1 MLSAILFNLYSI
13 FYTLKSFILKKNK
26 MSDVTRGGQ
35 FLVKETKCEDIFTPE
50 DFNEEQLMMRDSVK
64 EFVDKE
70 LWPNKDRFEKKDYA
84 LTEESMRKAGDLGFL
99 SVAVPEAYGGMGMG
113 FVNTVL
119 VCDYI
124 SGATGSF
131 STAFGA
137 HTGIGTMPIT
147 LYGTEEQKQK
157 YVPKLASGEW
167 FGAYCLTEPGAGSDA
182 NSGKTKAVLSE
193 DGKTYSITGQKM
205 WISNAGFCS
214 VFIVFARIGDDKN
227 ITGFIVENSDD
238 NGISMN
244 EEEHKL
250 GIRASSTRQV
260 FFNET
265 KIPAENMLS
274 ERGNGFKIAMNAL
287 NVGRIKLA
295 AACLDAQRRV
305 ITNATAYANERMQFN
320 TPISQFGAIRSKLAD
335 MATNCYAGES
345 ATYRAAKDIEN
356 RITAREAEGSTH
368 QDAELKGV
376 EEYAIECSI
385 LKVAVS
391 EDVQACADEGIQIF
405 GGMGFSEDTPMES
418 AWRDARIARIYEGTN
433 EINRML
439 SVGMLIK
446 KAMKGHVD
454 LLGPATKVAEEL
466 MGIPSFDTPDYSELF
481 AEEKEMIGKLKKAF
495 LMVAGSAVQ
504 KFGTELDSHQ
514 QILMAASDMLIEVYM
529 AESTILRTEKLA
541 KKEGEDKVQEQIAM
555 AKLYLYQAVD
565 IVIQKGKESIVSF
578 AEGDEQRMMLMG
590 LRRFTKYTNMPN
602 IVGLRETITS
612 KLVAENEYCF

>member
-1 MLSAILFNLYSI
+1 
-13 FYTLKSFILKKNK
+13 
-26 MSDVTRGGQ
+26 MSDKTRGGQ
-35 FLVKETKCEDIFTPE
+35 FIVKETKCEDIFTPE
-50 DFNEEQLMMRDSVK
+50 DFNEEQLMMRDSVR

-70 LWPNKDRFEKKDYA
+70 LWAHKDRFEKKDYA
-84 LTEESMRKAGDLGFL
+84 YTQECMKKAGDLGFL
-99 SVAVPEAYGGMGMG
+99 SVSVPEAYGGMGMG

-227 ITGFIVENSDD
+227 ITGFIVENTPD

-265 KIPAENMLS
+265 KVPVENMLS

-305 ITNATAYANERMQFN
+305 ITGAVNYSNERIQFN
-320 TPISQFGAIRSKLAD
+320 TSISQFGAIRSKLAE
-335 MATNCYAGES
+335 MATSCYAGES
-345 ATYRAAKDIEN
+345 ASYRAAKDIED
-356 RITAREAEGSTH
+356 RITEREAAGSSH
-368 QDAELKGV
+368 QESELKGV

-391 EDVQACADEGIQIF
+391 EDVQNCADEGIQIF

-454 LLGPATKVAEEL
+454 LLGPASKVQEEL
-466 MGIPSFDTPDYSELF
+466 MGIPSFETPDYSELF
-481 AEEKEMIGKLKKAF
+481 AEEKEMITKLKKAF
-495 LMVAGSAVQ
+495 LMVAGGAVQ
-504 KFGTELDSHQ
+504 KYGPDLDAHQ
-514 QILMAASDMLIEVYM
+514 QLLMAASDILIEIYM

-541 KKEGEDKVQEQIAM
+541 KANGADKIKEQIAM
-555 AKLYLYQAVD
+555 AQLYLYQAVD
-565 IVIQKGKESIVSF
+565 IITQKGKESIISF

-602 IVGLRETITS
+602 VVGLRETITT
-612 KLVAENEYCF
+612 KLVAENAYCF

>member
-1 MLSAILFNLYSI
+1 MAD
-13 FYTLKSFILKKNK
+13 K
-26 MSDVTRGGQ
+26 TRGGQ
-35 FLVKETKCEDIFTPE
+35 FIVKETKFEDVFTPE
-50 DFNEEQLMMRDSVK
+50 DFNADQLMMRDSVK

-70 LWPNKDRFEKKDYA
+70 IWPNKDRFEKKDYD
-84 LTEESMRKAGDLGFL
+84 LTEETMKKAGDLGFL

-113 FVNTVL
+113 FVDTVL

-193 DGKTYSITGQKM
+193 DGKYYSITGGKM

-214 VFIVFARIGDDKN
+214 LFIVFARIGDDKN
-227 ITGFIVENSDD
+227 ITGFIVENDPS
-238 NGISMN
+238 NGITMG

-260 FFNET
+260 FFADT
-265 KIPAENMLS
+265 KVPVENMLS

-305 ITNATAYANERMQFN
+305 TTDAIKYANERVQFN
-320 TPISQFGAIRSKLAD
+320 TPIAQFGAIRYKLAE
-335 MATNCYAGES
+335 MATSCYAGES
-345 ATYRAAKDIEN
+345 ATYRASKDIED
-356 RITAREAEGSTH
+356 RISLREAEGYTH

-376 EEYAIECSI
+376 EEFAIECSI

-391 EDVQACADEGIQIF
+391 EDVQNCADEGIQIF

-446 KAMKGHVD
+446 KAFKGHVD
-454 LLGPATKVAEEL
+454 LLGPATKVQEEL
-466 MGIPSFDTPDYSELF
+466 MGIPSFETPDYSELF

-495 LMVAGSAVQ
+495 LMVAGAAVQ
-504 KFGTELDSHQ
+504 KYGPDLDAHQ
-514 QILMAASDMLIEVYM
+514 QLLIAAADILIEIYM
-529 AESTILRTEKLA
+529 AESTLLRTEKLA
-541 KKEGEDKVQEQIAM
+541 KKQGEAVVQEQIAM
-555 AKLYLYQAVD
+555 AKLYLYKAVD
-565 IVIQKGKESIVSF
+565 VVTQKGKESVISF

-602 IVGLRETITS
+602 IIGLREVITT
-612 KLVAENEYCF
+612 KLVAENNYCF

>member
-1 MLSAILFNLYSI
+1 MATNEKDI
-13 FYTLKSFILKKNK
+13 
-26 MSDVTRGGQ
+26 TRGGQ
-35 FLVKETKCEDIFTPE
+35 FLVKETKAEDVFTPE
-50 DFNEEQLMMRDSVK
+50 DFTEEQTLMRDSVK

-70 LWPNKDRFEKKDYA
+70 IWPNKHRFENKDYA
-84 LTEESMRKAGDLGFL
+84 FTEECMRKAGELGL
-99 SVAVPEAYGGMGMG
+99 LGVAVPEEYGGLGMG
-113 FVNTVL
+113 FVSTML

-147 LYGTEEQKQK
+147 LYGTEEQKKK
-157 YVPKLASGEW
+157 YVPRLASGEW

-193 DGKTYSITGQKM
+193 DGTHYKITGQKM

-214 VFIVFARIGDDKN
+214 VFIVFARIEDDKN
-227 ITGFIVENSDD
+227 ITGFIVENDPQ

-265 KIPAENMLS
+265 KVPVENMLS

-295 AACLDAQRRV
+295 GACLDAQRRV
-305 ITNATAYANERMQFN
+305 TSGAVKYANERIQFD
-320 TPISQFGAIRSKLAD
+320 TPIAQFGAIRQKLAQ
-335 MATNCYAGES
+335 MAASCYAGES
-345 ATYRAAKDIEN
+345 ATYRATKAIED
-356 RITAREAEGSTH
+356 RINARLADGAPH
-368 QDAELKGV
+368 QEAELKGV
-376 EEYAIECSI
+376 EEFAIECSI

-391 EDVQACADEGIQIF
+391 EDLQNCTDEGIQIL

-439 SVGMLIK
+439 AVGMLIK

-466 MGIPSFDTPDYSELF
+466 MGIPDFDTPDYSELF
-481 AEEKEMIGKLKKAF
+481 AEEKELIGKLKKAF

-504 KFGTELDSHQ
+504 KYGPDLEEHQ
-514 QILMAASDMLIEVYM
+514 QLLLAAADMLIEIYM
-529 AESTILRTEKLA
+529 AESAILRSEKLA
-541 KKEGEDKVQEQIAM
+541 KTQGAEKVREQIAM
-555 AKLYLYQAVD
+555 AQLYLYQAVD
-565 IVIQKGKESIVSF
+565 IINQKGKESIISF

-590 LRRFTKYTNMPN
+590 LRRYTKYTNMPN
-602 IVGLRETITS
+602 IVALRETIAA

>member
-1 MLSAILFNLYSI
+1 MADTIE
-13 FYTLKSFILKKNK
+13 KQ
-26 MSDVTRGGQ
+26 VTRGGQ
-35 FLVKETKCEDIFTPE
+35 FLVKETKSEDIFTPE
-50 DFNEEQLMMRDSVK
+50 DFSEEQLMMKQMVK

-70 LWPNKDRFEKKDYA
+70 IWPNKNRFENKDYA
-84 LTEESMRKAGDLGFL
+84 FTEECMKKAGELGL
-99 SVAVPEAYGGMGMG
+99 LGVAVPEEYGGLGMG
-113 FVNTVL
+113 FVSTML

-147 LYGTEEQKQK
+147 LYGTEEQKKK

-193 DGKTYSITGQKM
+193 DGTHYKITGQKM

-227 ITGFIVENSDD
+227 ITGFIVENDPS

-260 FFNET
+260 FFNDT
-265 KIPAENMLS
+265 KVPVENMLS

-287 NVGRIKLA
+287 NVGRIKLG

-305 ITNATAYANERMQFN
+305 TSGAVKYANERIQFN
-320 TPISQFGAIRSKLAD
+320 TPISNFGAIRSKIAE
-335 MATNCYAGES
+335 MATSCYAGES
-345 ATYRAAKDIEN
+345 ASYRAAKSVEDRIE
-356 RITAREAEGSTH
+356 ARVAEGVSH
-368 QDAELKGV
+368 QEAELKGV
-376 EEYAIECSI
+376 EEFAIECSI
-385 LKVAVS
+385 LKVAIS
-391 EDVQACADEGIQIF
+391 EDVQNCADEGIQIF

-439 SVGMLIK
+439 SVGMLVK

-454 LLGPATKVAEEL
+454 LLGPAMKVQEEL
-466 MGIPSFDTPDYSELF
+466 MGIPDFNTPDYSELF
-481 AEEKEMIGKLKKAF
+481 AEEKEIVAKLKKVF
-495 LMVAGSAVQ
+495 LMVAGAAVQ
-504 KFGTELDSHQ
+504 KYGPDLDSHQ
-514 QILMAASDMLIEVYM
+514 QLLMAASDILIEIYM
-529 AESTILRTEKLA
+529 AESVILRTEKLA
-541 KKEGEDKVQEQIAM
+541 KSKGQENVKEQIAM
-555 AKLYLYQAVD
+555 AQLYLYKAVD
-565 IVIQKGKESIVSF
+565 IVNSKGKEGIASF
-578 AEGDEQRMMLMG
+578 SEGDEQRMMLMG
-590 LRRFTKYTNMPN
+590 LKRFTKYNNLPN
-602 IVGLRETITS
+602 VVALRETIAS
-612 KLVAENEYCF
+612 KLIAENEYCF

>member
-1 MLSAILFNLYSI
+1 ME
-13 FYTLKSFILKKNK
+13 NK
-26 MSDVTRGGQ
+26 TRGGQ
-35 FLVKETKCEDIFTPE
+35 FLVKETKCDDIFTPE
-50 DFNEEQLMMRDSVK
+50 DFNEEQIMMRDSVK

-70 LWPNKDRFEKKDYA
+70 LWAHKARFEKKDYA
-84 LTEESMRKAGDLGFL
+84 YTEECMRKAGDLGFL
-99 SVAVPEAYGGMGMG
+99 SISVPEAYGGMGMG

-182 NSGKTKAVLSE
+182 NSGKTKAVLSD
-193 DGKTYSITGQKM
+193 DGTHYKITGQKM

-214 VFIVFARIGDDKN
+214 LFIVFARIGDDKN
-227 ITGFIVENSDD
+227 ITGFIVENNPE
-238 NGISMN
+238 NGITMN

-250 GIRASSTRQV
+250 GIRSSSTRQV
-260 FFNET
+260 FFT
-265 KIPAENMLS
+265 DTVVPVENMLS

-305 ITNATAYANERMQFN
+305 ITESVKYSNERIQFN
-320 TPISQFGAIRSKLAD
+320 TPIASFGAIRYKLAE

-345 ATYRAAKDIEN
+345 ATYRASKDIED
-356 RITAREAEGSTH
+356 RIIAREAEGSSH
-368 QDAELKGV
+368 QEAELKGV

-391 EDVQACADEGIQIF
+391 EHVQSCADEGIQIF

-439 SVGMLIK
+439 AVGMLIK

-454 LLGPATKVAEEL
+454 LLGPATKVGEEL
-466 MGIPSFDTPDYSELF
+466 FGIPSFDTPDYSELF
-481 AEEKEMIGKLKKAF
+481 AEEKEMIVKLKKAF
-495 LMVAGSAVQ
+495 LMVAGTAVQ
-504 KFGTELDSHQ
+504 KFGPDLDSHQ
-514 QILMAASDMLIEVYM
+514 QLLMASADILIQIYM
-529 AESTILRTEKLA
+529 AESTLLRTEKTA
-541 KKEGEDKVQEQIAM
+541 KKEGEANTQEQIAM
-555 AKLYLYQAVD
+555 AKLYLYKAVD
-565 IVIQKGKESIVSF
+565 VVTQKGKESIISF
-578 AEGDEQRMMLMG
+578 VEGDEQRMMLMG

-602 IVGLRETITS
+602 IVGLRETIATALIE
-612 KLVAENEYCF
+612 KNQYCF

>member
-1 MLSAILFNLYSI
+1 MKDI
-13 FYTLKSFILKKNK
+13 
-26 MSDVTRGGQ
+26 TRGGQ
-35 FLVKETKCEDIFTPE
+35 FIVKETKCEDIFTPE
-50 DFNEEQLMMRDSVK
+50 DFNEEQIMMRDSVK

-70 LWPNKDRFEKKDYA
+70 IWPYKNRFESRDFAFTK
-84 LTEESMRKAGDLGFL
+84 ESMDKAAEMGFL
-99 SVAVPEAYGGMGMG
+99 GVAVPEAYGGMGMG

-147 LYGTEEQKQK
+147 LYGTEAQKQK

-167 FGAYCLTEPGAGSDA
+167 YGAYCLTEPSAGSDA

-193 DGKTYSITGQKM
+193 DGTHYKVTGQKM
-205 WISNAGFCS
+205 WISNAGFCNL
-214 VFIVFARIGDDKN
+214 FIVFARIENDKN
-227 ITGFIVENSDD
+227 ITGFIVENNAE
-238 NGISMN
+238 NGITMN

-250 GIRASSTRQV
+250 GIRSSSTRQV

-265 KIPAENMLS
+265 KVPVENMLS

-305 ITNATAYANERMQFN
+305 TSNAIHYSNDRIQFN
-320 TPISQFGAIRSKLAD
+320 TPIAQFGAVRYKLAE
-335 MATNCYAGES
+335 MATSLFADES
-345 ATYRAAKDIEN
+345 ATYRAAKDIED
-356 RITAREAEGSTH
+356 RIKSREEEGATH
-368 QDAELKGV
+368 QEAELKGV

-391 EDVQACADEGIQIF
+391 EDLQNCTDEGIQIY

-418 AWRDARIARIYEGTN
+418 AWRDARISRIYEGTN

-446 KAMKGHVD
+446 KAFKGHVD
-454 LLGPATKVAEEL
+454 LLGPASKVQEEL
-466 MGIPSFDTPDYSELF
+466 MGIPSFESPDYSELF

-495 LMVAGSAVQ
+495 LMVAGGAVQ
-504 KFGTELDSHQ
+504 KYGPDLDAHQ
-514 QILMAASDMLIEVYM
+514 QLLMAAADILIEIYM
-529 AESTILRTEKLA
+529 AESTLLRSEKLA
-541 KKEGEDKVQEQIAM
+541 KRLGEDAVKEQIAM
-555 AKLYLYQAVD
+555 AKLYLYKAVD
-565 IVIQKGKESIVSF
+565 VITLKGKESIISF

-602 IVGLRETITS
+602 IVALREIITA
-612 KLVAENEYCF
+612 KLVAENQYCF

>member
-1 MLSAILFNLYSI
+1 
-13 FYTLKSFILKKNK
+13 
-26 MSDVTRGGQ
+26 MSEIIRGGQ

-50 DFNEEQLMMRDSVK
+50 DFTEEQLMMRDSVK
-64 EFVDKE
+64 EFADKE
-70 LWPNKDRFEKKDYA
+70 LWAHKDKFEKKDYA
-84 LTEESMRKAGDLGFL
+84 YTEASMRKAGEMGFL
-99 SVAVPEAYGGMGMG
+99 GIAVPEAYGGLGMG
-113 FVNTVL
+113 FVDTCL

-147 LYGTEEQKQK
+147 LYGNEEQKLK

-182 NSGKTKAVLSE
+182 NSGKTKAVLTE
-193 DGKTYSITGQKM
+193 DGKTYLITGQKM

-227 ITGFIVENSDD
+227 ITGFIVENDSA
-238 NGISMN
+238 NGISMG

-265 KIPAENMLS
+265 KVPVGNMLS
-274 ERGNGFKIAMNAL
+274 ERGNGFKIAMNSL

-305 ITNATAYANERMQFN
+305 TSGAVKYANERVQFN
-320 TPISQFGAIRSKLAD
+320 TAIAQFGAVRYKLAE
-335 MATNCYAGES
+335 MATSTYAGES
-345 ATYRAAKDIEN
+345 ATYRAAKAIED
-356 RITAREAEGSTH
+356 RINARFAEGNSH
-368 QDAELKGV
+368 QEAELKGV
-376 EEYAIECSI
+376 EEFAIECSI

-391 EDVQACADEGIQIF
+391 EDVQNCADEGIQIF

-454 LLGPATKVAEEL
+454 LLGPASKVQEEL
-466 MGIPSFDTPDYSELF
+466 MGIPSFDTPDFTELF
-481 AEEKEMIGKLKKAF
+481 AEEKAIVINLKKAF
-495 LMVAGSAVQ
+495 LMVAGGAVQ
-504 KFGTELDSHQ
+504 KFGPDLDSHQ
-514 QILMAASDMLIEVYM
+514 QLLMAAADMLIEVYM

-541 KKEGEDKVQEQIAM
+541 KREGEDKVQEQIAM
-555 AKLYLYQAVD
+555 AKLYLYKAVD
-565 IVIQKGKESIVSF
+565 IVNQKGKESIISF

-602 IVGLRETITS
+602 VVALRETITS
-612 KLVAENEYCF
+612 KLVAENDYCF

>member
-1 MLSAILFNLYSI
+1 
-13 FYTLKSFILKKNK
+13 
-26 MSDVTRGGQ
+26 MSNVTRGGQ
-35 FLVKETKCEDIFTPE
+35 FIVKETKCEDIFTPE
-50 DFNEEQLMMRDSVK
+50 DFSEEQLMMRDSVK

-70 LWPNKDRFEKKDYA
+70 LWAHKERFEKKDYA
-84 LTEESMRKAGDLGFL
+84 YTEECMKKAGDLGL
-99 SVAVPEAYGGMGMG
+99 LGVAVPEAYGGLGMG
-113 FVNTVL
+113 FVSTML

-147 LYGTEEQKQK
+147 LYGTDEQKQK

-193 DGKTYSITGQKM
+193 DGKYYSISGQKM

-214 VFIVFARIGDDKN
+214 LFIVFARIGDDKN
-227 ITGFIVENSDD
+227 ITGFIVENDAD
-238 NGISMN
+238 NGISMG

-265 KIPAENMLS
+265 KVSVENMLS

-305 ITNATAYANERMQFN
+305 ISNSVKYANERVQFN
-320 TPISQFGAIRSKLAD
+320 TPIAEFGAIRSKLAE
-335 MATNCYAGES
+335 MAMNCYADES
-345 ATYRAAKDIEN
+345 ASYRAAKDIED
-356 RITAREAEGSTH
+356 RITAREAEGYTH
-368 QDAELKGV
+368 QEAELKGV

-391 EDVQACADEGIQIF
+391 EDVQNCADEGIQIY

-454 LLGPATKVAEEL
+454 LLGPATKVGEEL
-466 MGIPSFDTPDYSELF
+466 IGIPSFETPDYSELF
-481 AEEKEMIGKLKKAF
+481 AEEKEMVGKLKKAF

-504 KFGTELDSHQ
+504 KFGANLDEHQ
-514 QILMAASDMLIEVYM
+514 QLLMAASDMLIEIYM
-529 AESTILRTEKLA
+529 AESTILRTEKMA
-541 KKEGEDKVQEQIAM
+541 KSQGEDKVQEQIAM

-565 IVIQKGKESIVSF
+565 ICTQKGKESVISF
-578 AEGDEQRMMLMG
+578 VEGDEQRMMLMG

-602 IVGLRETITS
+602 IVGLRETITK
-612 KLVAENEYCF
+612 KLVAENEYCY

>member
-1 MLSAILFNLYSI
+1 MDI
-13 FYTLKSFILKKNK
+13 K
-26 MSDVTRGGQ
+26 TRGGQ
-35 FLVKETKCEDIFTPE
+35 FLVKETKCEAIFTPE
-50 DFNEEQLMMRDSVK
+50 DFNEEQLMMRDSVM

-70 LWPNKDRFEKKDYA
+70 IWPYKNRFENKDFT
-84 LTEESMRKAGDLGFL
+84 LTEETMKKAGDLGFL

-182 NSGKTKAVLSE
+182 NSGKTKAVLSD
-193 DGKTYSITGQKM
+193 DGTHYKITGQKM

-214 VFIVFARIGDDKN
+214 LFIVFARIEDDKN
-227 ITGFIVENSDD
+227 ITGFIVENDPG
-238 NGISMN
+238 NGISMG

-265 KIPAENMLS
+265 VVPIENMLS

-305 ITNATAYANERMQFN
+305 TTGAIKYAVERVQFN
-320 TPISQFGAIRSKLAD
+320 TSIAQFGAIRYKLAE
-335 MATNCYAGES
+335 MATSCYAGES
-345 ATYRAAKDIEN
+345 ATYRASKD
-356 RITAREAEGSTH
+356 
-368 QDAELKGV
+368 
-376 EEYAIECSI
+376 
-385 LKVAVS
+385 
-391 EDVQACADEGIQIF
+391 
-405 GGMGFSEDTPMES
+405 
-418 AWRDARIARIYEGTN
+418 IYEGTN

-454 LLGPATKVAEEL
+454 LLGPASQVQEEL
-466 MGIPSFDTPDYSELF
+466 MGIPSFDVPDYSEIF
-481 AEEKEMIGKLKKAF
+481 AEEKEMIGKIKKAF
-495 LMVAGSAVQ
+495 LMVAGGAVQ
-504 KFGTELDSHQ
+504 KYGADLEEHQ
-514 QILMAASDMLIEVYM
+514 QLLMAAADMLIEIYM
-529 AESTILRTEKLA
+529 AESTILRTEKMA
-541 KKEGEDKVQEQIAM
+541 KKNGEDKVKEQIAM
-555 AKLYLYQAVD
+555 AKLYLYKAVD
-565 IVIQKGKESIVSF
+565 IINLKGKESIISF

-590 LRRFTKYTNMPN
+590 LRRFTKYTTMPN
-602 IVGLRETITS
+602 IVALREVITS
-612 KLVAENEYCF
+612 KLVDKNEYCF

>member
-1 MLSAILFNLYSI
+1 MADTIE
-13 FYTLKSFILKKNK
+13 KN
-26 MSDVTRGGQ
+26 VTRGGQ

-50 DFNEEQLMMRDSVK
+50 DFTEEQLMMRDSVK

-70 LWPNKDRFEKKDYA
+70 LWAHKDRFEKKDYA
-84 LTEESMRKAGDLGFL
+84 YTEETMRKAGELGL
-99 SVAVPEAYGGMGMG
+99 LGVAVPEAYGGLGMG
-113 FVNTVL
+113 FVSTML

-147 LYGTEEQKQK
+147 LYGSEEQKQK

-193 DGKTYSITGQKM
+193 DGKYYTITGQKM

-227 ITGFIVENSDD
+227 ITGFIVENTSD
-238 NGISMN
+238 NGISMG

-265 KIPAENMLS
+265 KVPVENMLS

-305 ITNATAYANERMQFN
+305 ISGAVQYANERIQFN
-320 TPISQFGAIRSKLAD
+320 TAIAQFGAVRSKLAE
-335 MATNCYAGES
+335 MATSCYAGES
-345 ATYRAAKDIEN
+345 ASYRAAKDIED
-356 RITAREAEGSTH
+356 RIIAREAEGISH
-368 QDAELKGV
+368 QEAELKGV
-376 EEYAIECSI
+376 EEYAIECSV

-391 EDVQACADEGIQIF
+391 EDVQNCADEGIQIF

-454 LLGPATKVAEEL
+454 LLGPASKVQEEL
-466 MGIPSFDTPDYSELF
+466 MGIPSFETPDYSELF

-495 LMVAGSAVQ
+495 LMVAGGAVQ
-504 KFGTELDSHQ
+504 KYGPDLDAHQ
-514 QILMAASDMLIEVYM
+514 QLLMAASDILIEIYM
-529 AESTILRTEKLA
+529 AESTILRTEKMA
-541 KKEGEDKVQEQIAM
+541 KKEGEAKVQEQIAM
-555 AKLYLYQAVD
+555 AKLYLYKAVD
-565 IVIQKGKESIVSF
+565 IVTQKGKESVISF

-602 IVGLRETITS
+602 IVALREVITT
-612 KLVAENEYCF
+612 KLVAENTYCF